1 MSEKESFIQI
11 DREVITQL
19 NNTTEAIVL
28 CYIVHEQIS
37 SCRNNSILRKITN
50 KEIAKK
56 FGISEKQAGR
66 VKTKLYEKNLLVE
79 DSPVPNPRIGAL
91 VWDDYYKCFEQATE
105 KNGRVIWRLT
115 AVDETTHYFDYG
127 FIKVDKEWFENP
139 ETDITT
145 KYWVIFFKAFE
156 PREGWIPTWKGISKD
171 GEKKL
176 SCWSEGTIRDA
187 YYRIRDEGWIHNDKE
202 VDIQLDYGRVQG
214 KSYNID
220 FVKKEKISDKKVK
233 ELTKDI
239 SPAEEQ
245 IAEMVEE
252 KSKEVQNI
260 IFEINNEDE
269 ELPENFEDWLETI
282 AI

>member
-37 SCRNNSILRKITN
+37 SYRNNSILRKITN

-115 AVDETTHYFDYG
+115 AVDEATHYFDYG

-245 IAEMVEE
+245 IAEMIEE